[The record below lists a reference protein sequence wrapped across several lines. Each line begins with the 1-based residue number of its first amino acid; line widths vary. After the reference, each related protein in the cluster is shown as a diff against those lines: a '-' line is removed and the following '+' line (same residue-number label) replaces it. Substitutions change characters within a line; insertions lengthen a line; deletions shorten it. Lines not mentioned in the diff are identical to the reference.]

1 MAAAG
6 AAQAALVQ
14 SLHNAAQSVT
24 AAANC
29 TAAVFAAG
37 APAPPL
43 PPAVQQQIAAALAQS
58 QQQSQQQIA
67 AALAQSQQQSQQQIA
82 AALAQSQQQI
92 AAALA
97 QSQQQVQQQIAAALQ
112 PVTAALQSLQQQVTA
127 LSSLAAKAHNAAC
140 STGRSRAYVPVPNA
154 AGATAP
160 PNQQPLR
167 DVDELRA
174 LTGPALAAWCAHYG
188 IAPAPNTTLVRRRY
202 VLSRE
207 LGLMLNVDDLPPQ

>member
-82 AALAQSQQQI
+82 AALAQSQQQ
-92 AAALA
+92 
-97 QSQQQVQQQIAAALQ
+97 VQQQIAAALQ

-140 STGRSRAYVPVPNA
+140 SMGRSRAYVPVPNA